1 MLTNVCF
8 NVLSENLYSESIVET
23 CFGSKVHLHLRNL
36 KTLLAPT
43 TKLSSEIQTA
53 KIDIRIVRQKVKL
66 VTSSLQMTMTRDSQ
80 HYDEDRE
87 AGDREGSEV
96 AGGEEAGL

>member
-1 MLTNVCF
+1 M
-8 NVLSENLYSESIVET
+8 LSENLYSESIVEK

-80 HYDEDRE
+80 HYDLIWKKTEKLVTE
-87 AGDREGSEV
+87 KV
-96 AGGEEAGL
+96 QKLLEEKRG